1 MTNILKVNHAE
12 RTLVMDRTFAKN
24 ADIVGSN
31 EYNRLQMA
39 RRDYPGYTTVRRT
52 IKKKEA
58 QEHYKGLTYEYME
71 WYISEYETRENL
83 WKSLDELHQMI
94 DISKGHSRRY
104 PVIKSWFLEKYPEVK
119 EYGTEKFAAPAQ
131 LPSASA
137 VPSTSEAIPA

>member
-24 ADIVGSN
+24 ADIVGSR
-31 EYNRLQMA
+31 EYLLLQDA
-39 RRDYPGYTTVRRT
+39 RRDYPNYATVRRT
-52 IKKKEA
+52 IKKKET
-58 QEHYKGLTYEYME
+58 QERYNGLTYEFMRE
-71 WYISEYETRENL
+71 YIETYETTEKY
-83 WKSLDELHQMI
+83 WASMDELNQMI
-94 DISKGHSRRY
+94 MLSKCHSKRY

-119 EYGTEKFAAPAQ
+119 KYGTKKFAVPAQ